1 MRRSRLCPLSA
12 PVADAASTVD
22 RLTRGGLGLDQ
33 SFSPKNLRRIWDLE
47 ARRGR
52 DLLSLYPDVR
62 RAYDVARDSR
72 HRARAARKGTVP
84 YIGPSELA
92 PESVAHADRQAAED
106 LLETSMAATS
116 EALIRSVESDEFV
129 WGLARGQVVG
139 GKRQTYSIAATPEA
153 FFADK
158 HLQRVV
164 GSTLLSR
171 PRGRQSIVA
180 GLIRTIDNNLPKII
194 VRADVKDFYDSIDHR
209 RLRSHLDTTA
219 LSPSCLRLIDRLLT
233 EMEALTGMAR
243 GLPAGVGLSAKLAES
258 YIAQADRALRDTR
271 GTLYFARYVD
281 DIVLVRAEEREGAV
295 APSAVVAEIET
306 ELQRL
311 DLALNTAKTLHRELV
326 NNSLGKIEFLGY
338 EIEYRSK
345 EGTVVRLT
353 RDRYKTIRARIDRA
367 FSAWD
372 RADPANHGRRS
383 LLLDRLRFLTANTR
397 LSHNKRN
404 ALVGIYFSNP
414 HLTDLHS
421 LAALDRHLHDR
432 ASRSSLPPG
441 LDQKIAALSFTDGF
455 SRRTIHRWSMQRM
468 TRLKGAWRA

>member
-1 MRRSRLCPLSA
+1 M
-12 PVADAASTVD
+12 
-22 RLTRGGLGLDQ
+22 GLDQ

-52 DLLSLYPDVR
+52 DRLSLYPDVR
-62 RAYDVARDSR
+62 RAYDLARDSR

-84 YIGPSELA
+84 YIGPPELA
-92 PESVAHADRQAAED
+92 PESVARADRQIAES
-106 LLETSMAATS
+106 LLGASMAATS
-116 EALIRSVESDEFV
+116 EILVRSVESGAFV

-139 GKRQTYSIAATPEA
+139 GKRQTYSIADTPEV

-164 GSTLLSR
+164 GSTLASR
-171 PRGRQSIVA
+171 PRGRQSIVS
-180 GLIRTIDNNLPKII
+180 GLIRTIDNNVPKIV

-209 RLRSHLDTTA
+209 RLRSHLDTTT
-219 LSPSCLRLIDRLLT
+219 LSPSCRRLIDRLLT
-233 EMEALTGMAR
+233 EMEVLTGKAR
-243 GLPAGVGLSAKLAES
+243 GLPAGVGLSAKLAEL

-281 DIVLVRAEEREGAV
+281 DIVLVRAEESEGAV

-306 ELQRL
+306 ELQL
-311 DLALNTAKTLHRELV
+311 LGLSLNSTKTLHRELV

-338 EIEYRSK
+338 EIEYRGRS
-345 EGTVVRLT
+345 GPVVRLT
-353 RDRYKTIRARIDRA
+353 DGRYKTIRARIDQT

-372 RADPANHGRRS
+372 RANPTNHGRRS

-414 HLTDLHS
+414 HLTDLKS
-421 LAALDRHLHDR
+421 LAGLDRYLQHR
-432 ASRSSLPPG
+432 ASQSSLPPG

>member
-1 MRRSRLCPLSA
+1 M
-12 PVADAASTVD
+12 
-22 RLTRGGLGLDQ
+22 DQ

-52 DLLSLYPDVR
+52 DRLSLYPDVR
-62 RAYDVARDSR
+62 RAYDLARDAR
-72 HRARAARKGTVP
+72 HRARAARKGALP
-84 YIGPSELA
+84 YIGPPELA
-92 PESVAHADRQAAED
+92 PDFVARAAHRSADD
-106 LLETSMAATS
+106 LLEASMAATS
-116 EALIRSVESDEFV
+116 ELLVRSVESGAFV
-129 WGLARGQVVG
+129 WGLARGHVVS
-139 GKRQTYSIAATPEA
+139 GKRQTYSIADTPEA

-171 PRGRQSIVA
+171 PRGRQPIVA
-180 GLIRTIDNNLPKII
+180 GLIRTIDNNVPKIV

-209 RLRSHLDTTA
+209 RLRSHLDTTV
-219 LSPSCLRLIDRLLT
+219 LSPSCRRLIDRLLT
-233 EMEALTGMAR
+233 EMEALTGKAR
-243 GLPAGVGLSAKLAES
+243 GLPAGVGLSAKLAEL

-281 DIVLVRAEEREGAV
+281 DIVLVRGEERVGAI
-295 APSAVVAEIET
+295 APGAVVAEIEAQ
-306 ELQRL
+306 LQQL
-311 DLALNTAKTLHRELV
+311 DLALNSAKTLHRELV

-345 EGTVVRLT
+345 NGTVVRLT
-353 RDRYKTIRARIDRA
+353 HDRYKTIRARIDRTFA
-367 FSAWD
+367 AWD
-372 RADPANHGRRS
+372 RANPANHGRRR

-414 HLTDLHS
+414 HLTDLRS
-421 LAALDRHLHDR
+421 LAALDSYLHHR
-432 ASRSSLPPG
+432 ASQSPLPPG
-441 LDQKIAALSFTDGF
+441 LDQKIAALSFADGF
-455 SRRTIHRWSMQRM
+455 NRRTVHRWSTQRM